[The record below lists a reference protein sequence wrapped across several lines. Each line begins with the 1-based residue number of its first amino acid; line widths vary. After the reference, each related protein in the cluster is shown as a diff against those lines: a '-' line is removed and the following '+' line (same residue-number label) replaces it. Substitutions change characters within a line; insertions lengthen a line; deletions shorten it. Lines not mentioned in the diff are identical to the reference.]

1 MNPFD
6 NALYHAVN
14 NLSGHVAI
22 VDAFMKF
29 IASDAL
35 EIYAVLFLIAWFT
48 LPKEDGQTR
57 YGLIVAGCSGILAL
71 VINVV
76 IGHIWYRPRPFVVLP
91 KGTFHQLIPHSQDSS
106 FPSDHASGSFAF
118 AFGSRKRGPKWVQ
131 RSFLILAILVAFA
144 RVYVGVHWPTDVLAA
159 VAIGWVANVVT
170 WRLERYIRPF
180 TKIGLRLFRLGKKAH
195 SVSRI
200 DATRSAQ

>member
-6 NALYHAVN
+6 KALYHAVN

-35 EIYAVLFLIAWFT
+35 EIYAVLFLVAWFT
-48 LPKEDGQTR
+48 LRKEDGQTR
-57 YGLIVAGCSGILAL
+57 HGLIVAGCSGILAL

-91 KGTFHQLIPHSQDSS
+91 NGTFHQLIPHSQDSS

-144 RVYVGVHWPTDVLAA
+144 RVYVGVHWPTDVLAG
-159 VAIGWVANVVT
+159 VAIGWVTNVVT
-170 WRLERYIRPF
+170 WRLERYIRSF
-180 TKIGLRLFRLGKKAH
+180 TKIGIRLFRLGKKAH
-195 SVSRI
+195 SVSCI
-200 DATRSAQ
+200 DANRSAQ